1 MNQSGSDEISQGMD
15 RRRSP
20 WADKLIS
27 FGDARLPWLG
37 RLWRRF
43 WQWPRWQRGLI
54 AAGCAAVL
62 GSAAVATAVVV
73 SRPSY
78 PHSWC
83 GPLLT
88 ELHVRSGGDP
98 GYAAALARLR
108 HRDHAPVGGLLSDLH
123 DYAVA
128 HSVVEYHNDQ
138 TPSGSV
144 TGMVS
149 TFAAVQGDL
158 RALNR
163 KCDQPPRAYQGD
175 SF

>member
-1 MNQSGSDEISQGMD
+1 MDQSGSDEISQGMD

-20 WADKLIS
+20 RADQLIA

-43 WQWPRWQRGLI
+43 REWPRWQRGLI

-62 GSAAVATAVVV
+62 GSAAVAAAVVV

-78 PHSWC
+78 PHAWC
-83 GPLLT
+83 GPLLA
-88 ELHVRSGGDP
+88 ELHVRTATDP
-98 GYAAALARLR
+98 GYAAALARLQR
-108 HRDHAPVGGLLSDLH
+108 RDHAPVASLLSDLH

-163 KCDQPPRAYQGD
+163 QCGQPPGAYQDD